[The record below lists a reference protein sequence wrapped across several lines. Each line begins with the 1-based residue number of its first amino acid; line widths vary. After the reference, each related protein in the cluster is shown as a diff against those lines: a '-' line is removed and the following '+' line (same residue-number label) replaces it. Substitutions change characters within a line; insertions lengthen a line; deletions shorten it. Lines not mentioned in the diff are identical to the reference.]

1 MDQTHVECDI
11 FLMHQTR
18 YVTISRY
25 REKSWVGNGT
35 IVQLIKLVF
44 PLSRFCSSQ
53 LCLRSLPLR
62 PRSLYETRLLL
73 SGSAPRNALGAVSP
87 STQLVQTWNKHKA
100 PSFSGHSSPLQPCKS
115 AEYSAKK
122 VFIVNYESSS
132 FNHSHRIVSEQT
144 AHESFTASAIYGR
157 FDGSG

>member
-1 MDQTHVECDI
+1 M
-11 FLMHQTR
+11 
-18 YVTISRY
+18 SRY
-25 REKSWVGNGT
+25 HDIVRKAGSGPLFNLSSWSFPFPVSVPRNYVSDPFLFVLEVFT
-35 IVQLIKLVF
+35 KLV
-44 PLSRFCSSQ
+44 
-53 LCLRSLPLR
+53 
-62 PRSLYETRLLL
+62 LLL

-100 PSFSGHSSPLQPCKS
+100 PSFSGHSSPLQPCK
-115 AEYSAKK
+115 AQNTQPRR
-122 VFIVNYESSS
+122 FLFVNYESSS